1 MLRNFAVYP
10 ELVGLGQVQATSS
23 TYLLWVGVSVPIL
36 LSKAL
41 HHYPDLPTRV
51 LPTASL
57 GPGGGVH
64 PGSGLKLLNVLFG
77 VRSS

>member
-1 MLRNFAVYP
+1 MQTDILLVLCVRRNFAVYP

-23 TYLLWVGVSVPIL
+23 TYLLWVVVSVPIL

-57 GPGGGVH
+57 GP
-64 PGSGLKLLNVLFG
+64 
-77 VRSS
+77 